1 MSDSLQPKPISQ
13 EGVAA
18 ALEKAEHYRL
28 LNDPDAA
35 ESICLDI
42 LQIEPDNERA
52 RIALIL
58 ALTDQFGSDR
68 SPGASTIRKHVKQL
82 SSEYQRRYY
91 CGIVSEREARAFLGR
106 GPARG
111 FAYEG
116 YREAMAWYEEAAELS
131 PDGNDDAILRWNSC
145 VRVIERENLQP
156 RPPDKGELPL
166 E

>member
-1 MSDSLQPKPISQ
+1 MSDEFQPKPISA

-42 LQIEPDNERA
+42 LEIDPDNERA

-58 ALTDQFGSDR
+58 ALTDQFGSTK
-68 SPGASTIRKHVKQL
+68 SPAAAMIRKHVKKL
-82 SSEYQRRYY
+82 SGEYERRYY
-91 CGIVSEREARAFLGR
+91 CGIVSEREARAFLSR
-106 GPARG
+106 GPARV

-116 YREAMAWYEEAAELS
+116 YREAMAWYEEAEEIS
-131 PDGNDDAILRWNSC
+131 PEGNDDAILRWNSC
-145 VRVIERENLQP
+145 VRVIKRENLRP
-156 RPPDKGELPL
+156 RDTDEGELPL

>member
-1 MSDSLQPKPISQ
+1 MSDEFQPKPIS
-13 EGVAA
+13 EKGVAA

-42 LQIEPDNERA
+42 LEIDPDNERA
-52 RIALIL
+52 RVVLIL
-58 ALTDQFGSDR
+58 ALTDQFGSTK
-68 SPGASTIRKHVKQL
+68 SPSAAQIRKHVKKL
-82 SSEYQRRYY
+82 SDEYQRRYY
-91 CGIVSEREARAFLGR
+91 CGIVSEREARAFLSR
-106 GPARG
+106 GPARA

-131 PDGNDDAILRWNSC
+131 PEGNDDAILRWNSC
-145 VRVIERENLQP
+145 VRVIKRENLRARIEDESQQ
-156 RPPDKGELPL
+156 LL